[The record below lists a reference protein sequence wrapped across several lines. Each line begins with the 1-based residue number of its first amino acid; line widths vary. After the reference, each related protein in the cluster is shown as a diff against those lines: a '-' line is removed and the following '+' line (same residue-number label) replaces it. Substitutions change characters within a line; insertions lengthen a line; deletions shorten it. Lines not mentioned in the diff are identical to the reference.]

1 MTAIQRR
8 KPAYLLISD
17 ALREKIETGQLR
29 PGDRLPTERE
39 LVQEFGVA
47 RMTVRHA
54 LDILQIEG
62 LIDRRRGRTGG
73 TFVRSIPPV
82 AELTTLDDIY
92 PQLSSRGTALQ
103 TRVLDFQRTT
113 APRHIAAQLEIDDND
128 EVWALWRLRSTE
140 LSPVSLAMHYLPVE
154 FFPDLASSDLEG
166 MINSLGVLKRELVTP
181 ALPTEDEQSHLLI
194 GRTQPV
200 LRLSRTVWGS
210 EGRVVEHSEET
221 LRSDAVTVAVVV
233 GDRPAA
239 TLESV

>member
-128 EVWALWRLRSTE
+128 EVWALWRLRSTDR
-140 LSPVSLAMHYLPVE
+140 A
-154 FFPDLASSDLEG
+154 
-166 MINSLGVLKRELVTP
+166 P
-181 ALPTEDEQSHLLI
+181 ALLPGQY
-194 GRTQPV
+194 GRGG
-200 LRLSRTVWGS
+200 L
-210 EGRVVEHSEET
+210 
-221 LRSDAVTVAVVV
+221 AV
-233 GDRPAA
+233 
-239 TLESV
+239 